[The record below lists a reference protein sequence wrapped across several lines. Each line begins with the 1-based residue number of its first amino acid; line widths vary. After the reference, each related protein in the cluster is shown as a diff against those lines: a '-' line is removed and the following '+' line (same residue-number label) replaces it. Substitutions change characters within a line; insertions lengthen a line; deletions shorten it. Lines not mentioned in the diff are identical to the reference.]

1 MPKLHWEDFKLGAV
15 AVYGPRLVTREE
27 IVAFA
32 AELDPQPMHLDEAAA
47 SATLLGGLGASGW
60 HSCALIMRMIADGFI
75 LNSASMGSPG
85 IEQVRWL
92 APLRPGTRV
101 RVRSTVLEARASK
114 SRPEMGL
121 VKFFFEMLDE
131 TDKPLTALDTTL
143 MMGRRPP
150 GGPA

>member
-1 MPKLHWEDFKLGAV
+1 
-15 AVYGPRLVTREE
+15 
-27 IVAFA
+27 
-32 AELDPQPMHLDEAAA
+32 
-47 SATLLGGLGASGW
+47 
-60 HSCALIMRMIADGFI
+60 
-75 LNSASMGSPG
+75 MGSPG

-150 GGPA
+150 GGLA